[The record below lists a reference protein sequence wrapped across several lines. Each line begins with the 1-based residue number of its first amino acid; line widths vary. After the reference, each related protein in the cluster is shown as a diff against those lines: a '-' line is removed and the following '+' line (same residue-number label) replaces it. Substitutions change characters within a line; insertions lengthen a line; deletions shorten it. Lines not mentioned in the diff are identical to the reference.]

1 MLLPDTI
8 LQNRYRIVR
17 QHGRGGMGAVYEA
30 FDGRLNRTVALKE
43 TLVETEELRRAFE
56 REAHL
61 LANLRHPALPN
72 VSDHF
77 SESDGLFLVMEFI
90 PGDDLGEMLEQ
101 KGQPFAAEQVLRWA
115 DELLDALEYL
125 HTHEPPVLHRDIKPQ
140 NLKLTRQG
148 RIILLDFGLAKG
160 AVGQMSTV
168 TSSKSILG
176 YTPSYSALEQ
186 IQGTGTDER
195 SDLYSLGA
203 TLYHLLTGVKPPD
216 ALTRATAV
224 VNGQTDPLRP
234 VHQVNSAISPN
245 VSAALMRAMALNL
258 DNRPRTASEMRAD
271 LHSTAP
277 RAGAT
282 VAGDDAHET
291 TRISL
296 PTSTLNDAM
305 PPPSLAPQLRTRG
318 SQVVVPVPE
327 NDETVVAQKRS
338 GGGGR
343 GGWMWA
349 VVVGLFLGVVS
360 LFGFLYLSKSDRDRV
375 ARTSPNGAAANTNAA
390 RARNTNAQINSNQN
404 VANQNVENLNMA
416 NQNVAIVDLTNQNI
430 TNQNVAVVE
439 EISPAARSAR
449 EELTRRGI
457 PVNEETFVR
466 VVEAGDTAAVDLFL
480 AAGVNPNARNQAGG
494 VALLSAAHRGRDN
507 ITRKLLDKGADANAR
522 DDRGTTAL
530 MLAAVNDHKD
540 TLRVLFDRNA
550 DANLQ
555 DNNGRTALTHAAA
568 EGHEDAVR
576 LLLNK
581 GAKVNLRD
589 SEGRT
594 ALTWAEINGHSNV
607 ARLLRTAGATRP

>member
-101 KGQPFAAEQVLRWA
+101 KGQPFAADQVLRWA

-140 NLKLTRQG
+140 NLKLTRQE

-186 IQGTGTDER
+186 IQGTGTDAR

-224 VNGQTDPLRP
+224 VNGQTDPLQP
-234 VHQVNSAISPN
+234 VHQVNAAISPN

-282 VAGDDAHET
+282 VAGEEVNET

-296 PTSTLNDAM
+296 PTNALNAAL
-305 PPPSLAPQLRTRG
+305 PPAAAPQLRTRG
-318 SQVVVPVPE
+318 SQVIVPVPE
-327 NDETVVAQKRS
+327 RAETGIVRKRS
-338 GGGGR
+338 GGT
-343 GGWMWA
+343 WAWA
-349 VVVGLFLGVVS
+349 VMVGLFLGVVS
-360 LFGFLYLSKSDRDRV
+360 LFGFLYLSKSDRDRG
-375 ARTSPNGAAANTNAA
+375 ARTSSNRAAVNANAA
-390 RARNTNAQINSNQN
+390 RTRNANAQFNANQN
-404 VANQNVENLNMA
+404 VADQNTENLNMA
-416 NQNVAIVDLTNQNI
+416 NQNVAIVDLSNQNI
-430 TNQNVAVVE
+430 ANQNVAVAE
-439 EISPAARSAR
+439 EIPPAARSAR

-457 PVNEETFVR
+457 PVNDETFVR

-480 AAGVNPNARNQAGG
+480 AAGVNPNARKGG
-494 VALLSAAHRGRDN
+494 GVVALLGAAHRGRDN

-522 DDRGTTAL
+522 DDQGVTAL
-530 MLAAVNDHKD
+530 MLAAANDHKD
-540 TLRVLFDRNA
+540 TLRVLLDRNA

-555 DNNGRTALTHAAA
+555 DNNGRTSLTHAAMQ
-568 EGHEDAVR
+568 GHEDAVR
-576 LLLNK
+576 LLLNR

-589 SEGRT
+589 GEGRS

>member
-43 TLVETEELRRAFE
+43 TLVETDELRRAFE

-101 KGQPFAAEQVLRWA
+101 EGQPFAAGQVLRWA

-224 VNGQTDPLRP
+224 VNGLTDPLRP
-234 VHQVNSAISPN
+234 VHQVNAALSPN
-245 VSAALMRAMALNL
+245 VSATLMRAMALNL

-296 PTSTLNDAM
+296 PTNTLNDAM
-305 PPPSLAPQLRTRG
+305 PAPPAAPQLRTRG
-318 SQVVVPVPE
+318 PQVVVPVPE
-327 NDETVVAQKRS
+327 RDETVIVQKRS
-338 GGGGR
+338 GGGR
-343 GGWMWA
+343 GGWAWA

-360 LFGFLYLSKSDRDRV
+360 LFGFLYLSKSDPNRG
-375 ARTSPNGAAANTNAA
+375 ARTSSGRVIANTNTA
-390 RARNTNAQINSNQN
+390 RASNTNAQLNANQNISNQNIENQNAAVVDLTNQN
-404 VANQNVENLNMA
+404 VANQNIA
-416 NQNVAIVDLTNQNI
+416 G
-430 TNQNVAVVE
+430 VE
-439 EISPAARSAR
+439 EVSPAARSAR

-457 PVNEETFVR
+457 PVNDETFVR
-466 VVEAGDTAAVDLFL
+466 VVEAGDTATVDLFL
-480 AAGVNPNARNQAGG
+480 AAGVNPNARNGGG
-494 VALLSAAHRGRDN
+494 VIALLGAAYRGRDN
-507 ITRKLLDKGADANAR
+507 ITRKLLDKGADVNAR
-522 DDRGTTAL
+522 DDRGKTAL
-530 MLAAVNDHKD
+530 MLAADDDHKD
-540 TLRVLFDRNA
+540 TLRVLLDRNA
-550 DANLQ
+550 DTNLQ
-555 DNNGRTALTHAAA
+555 DNDGRTALTRAAMQ
-568 EGHEDAVR
+568 GHEDVVR

-589 SEGRT
+589 GEGRS
-594 ALTWAEINGHSNV
+594 ALTWAEINGHSSV